1 MSNFRII
8 KQILADGLEH
18 YGLEEDETIT
28 EEENQT
34 DKICLEVPLFIRLL
48 EFSRE
53 DAADDVALHVVAE
66 NAEKLMKKSEVLNMS
81 DYDAII
87 SGAKI
92 KQNEEE

>member
-1 MSNFRII
+1 MSNFETI
-8 KQILADGLEH
+8 KQILSGNSDRV
-18 YGLEEDETIT
+18 TIT
-28 EEENQT
+28 EENQT

-81 DYDAII
+81 DYDTII
-87 SGAKI
+87 RGAKV
-92 KQNEEE
+92 KSDGED